1 MFEQF
6 QSQLGKLLG
15 KPGEDEQSS
24 ITAEQL
30 KHVLKSIE
38 GKYNNLK
45 NESKLYKAKIEEQKS
60 TIAELERSVSEL
72 RHASP
77 STDTT
82 LLTQLET
89 DLNVAQQQLV
99 DTQDML
105 ANLRAEKLQL
115 QSKLSVQEALVSSLR
130 HEISELREGH
140 AGSASPEDHAK
151 ALAEVQ
157 KLGFENQQL
166 NDRVQELLGQL
177 LSAEGVK
184 GDVARKQSEVDSLKQ
199 DLAEVKGQLE
209 TALQARRQAEVER
222 DGVASRLAPVIDEL
236 DELRE
241 KVEIL
246 SQERNRATDAYATT
260 QAELAIAEE
269 RANKAE
275 DELEQFQQDKQEL
288 RHQVTKLQGEVEA
301 LQGQLVGGGPQA
313 RVLAE
318 LEDRVLA
325 YKAQMEQAAVEK
337 QALQA
342 RIQQLMDEPSGL
354 SAREKTEYELEI
366 KRLQEELRESTLQVG
381 NLREAK
387 VKANLDL
394 EEAAAELVEL
404 RRQIDEMRRD
414 RNQFRDRLTETRA
427 QGNEMDE
434 LKAQMRELMLQMAQM
449 RGGAPA
455 PSVAPE
461 TSVPRA
467 GDRVRGLAEVDIT
480 PPQSSATVSDSGT
493 TLRAASPEPSLSRRR
508 EVLNRL
514 IGDKKTPRN

>member
-1 MFEQF
+1 VFEQL

-15 KPGEDEQSS
+15 PKTGEDEQNP

-30 KHVLKSIE
+30 KQVLKSIE

-45 NESKLYKAKIEEQKS
+45 NENRLYKAKIEEQKA
-60 TIAELERSVSEL
+60 TIAELERSMSEL
-72 RHASP
+72 RNAGP
-77 STDTT
+77 STDTN
-82 LLTQLET
+82 LLTQLEA
-89 DLNVAQQQLV
+89 DLNVAQQQLL
-99 DTQDML
+99 DTQDAL

-151 ALAEVQ
+151 ALAEVE

-184 GDVARKQSEVDSLKQ
+184 GDVARKQTEIDSLKQ

-222 DGVASRLAPVIDEL
+222 DGVSSRLAPVIDEL

-241 KVEIL
+241 KVE
-246 SQERNRATDAYATT
+246 SVSKERNQVSDAYATT

-275 DELEQFQQDKQEL
+275 EELEQFQQDKQEL

-301 LQGQLVGGGPQA
+301 LQGQLAGGGPQA

-342 RIQQLMDEPSGL
+342 RIQQLVDEPSGL
-354 SAREKTEYELEI
+354 SAREKTEFELEI
-366 KRLQEELRESTLQVG
+366 KRLTDEHREATLQIS

-394 EEAAAELVEL
+394 EEAAAELIEL

-414 RNQFRDRLTETRA
+414 RNQFRDRLSETRA
-427 QGNEMDE
+427 QSNEMDE
-434 LKAQMRELMLQMAQM
+434 LKSQMRELMLQMSQM
-449 RGGAPA
+449 RGGGGSVAAPPPEQATGVRESASQPLPEITPAPA
-455 PSVAPE
+455 S
-461 TSVPRA
+461 
-467 GDRVRGLAEVDIT
+467 GNLA
-480 PPQSSATVSDSGT
+480 DSGS
-493 TLRAASPEPSLSRRR
+493 TLKSNASENSMSRRR

-514 IGDKKTPRN
+514 IGDKKAPRA